1 MVRAALIGDNSIE
14 YIEKLLQIWED
25 GDCAVLVDWRIP
37 LERMV
42 EMMRETEVKYCYICE
57 QFLNEKLADDITG
70 IEFKVYESSSSKLRL
85 LGIDKEK
92 TI

>member
-57 QFLNEKLADDITG
+57 
-70 IEFKVYESSSSKLRL
+70 
-85 LGIDKEK
+85 
-92 TI
+92 